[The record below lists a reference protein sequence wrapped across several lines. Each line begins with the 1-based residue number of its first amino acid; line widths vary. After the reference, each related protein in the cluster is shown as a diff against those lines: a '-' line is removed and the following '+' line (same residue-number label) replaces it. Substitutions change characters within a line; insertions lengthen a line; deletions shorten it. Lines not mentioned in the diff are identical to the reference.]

1 MNEEAA
7 KAAIAEMQRQIDFYK
22 RQADW
27 DDDLN
32 VITINPTDA
41 KALIELWGYYQMYKP
56 NDFDHARNVRR

>member
-22 RQADW
+22 KQTDW

-32 VITINPTDA
+32 VDA
-41 KALIELWGYYQMYKP
+41 KALIELWNFYQMYKP
-56 NDFDHARNVRR
+56 R